1 MNKKGFTLI
10 EVMISTGLF
19 AVIMTLGVTAVLN
32 TSTLYKKSQDQR
44 SVLDSM
50 AFIVEDM
57 ARLMR
62 TGSGFNCDASQTG
75 FLVIPTENPES
86 CTVGF
91 NGYPV
96 DFIAFEAPGATPGD
110 PSDQNVYV
118 ILEDGI
124 YWDEDSGQSIFS
136 QNPKFRLTPENIS
149 FNTNESGFVV
159 RGAEG
164 SGLGDFEQPIVF
176 IRLDGQIDNEKE
188 DFSTP
193 FSYQFAITPRR
204 IDS

>member
-19 AVIMTLGVTAVLN
+19 SVIMTLGVTAVLN
-32 TSTLYKKSQDQR
+32 TSTLHKKSQDQR

-62 TGSGFNCDASQTG
+62 TGSSFNCDLDVIG
-75 FLVIPTENPES
+75 FPTEDPAS
-86 CTVGF
+86 CPIGF
-91 NGYPV
+91 NGFPV
-96 DFIAFEAPGATPGD
+96 NFIAFEAPGGTLND
-110 PSDQNVYV
+110 PSDQNAYA

-124 YWDEDSGQSIFS
+124 YWDEDFGQSIFS

-159 RGAEG
+159 RGAKV
-164 SGLGDFEQPIVF
+164 GDNEQPIVF
-176 IRLDGQIDNEKE
+176 IRLDGQIENEKE

>member
-32 TSTLYKKSQDQR
+32 TSTLHKKSQDQR

-62 TGSGFNCDASQTG
+62 TGSGFNCRSNFIDN
-75 FLVIPTENPES
+75 PTEDPES
-86 CTVGF
+86 CTIGF
-91 NGYPV
+91 NGYPG
-96 DFIAFEAPGATPGD
+96 DFIAFEAPGVTPGD
-110 PSDQNVYV
+110 PSDQNIYA

-124 YWDEDSGQSIFS
+124 YWNEDSGTTFLSGD
-136 QNPKFRLTPENIS
+136 PKFRLTPENIS

-159 RGAEG
+159 RGAKV
-164 SGLGDFEQPIVF
+164 GDNEQPIVF